1 MVAITGGST
10 QLPREFGE
18 WDGFASGTERRVA
31 EALLV
36 CTGRWGL
43 AKTTIEDVA
52 REAGV
57 SRATVYRLFPGGKQ
71 AILDAAARAE
81 VRALVALIGDELR
94 EVDDLAECLV
104 RTVHL
109 AAGFLDSH
117 EALTFLR
124 RHEAV
129 ALEQVLAFDHLDAI
143 FAVAAGVLAPLY
155 ERFLG
160 HDASVAAGVW
170 VARLVVSYLTTPSSE
185 VDLRDHS
192 DVERL
197 VRTFVL
203 PGLSARG
210 PRTSITIP

>member
-10 QLPREFGE
+10 EQSVLGG
-18 WDGFASGTERRVA
+18 WDGFASPAERRVA
-31 EALLV
+31 EALLE

-81 VRALVALIGDELR
+81 VRSLVALISDELR

-104 RTVHL
+104 RTIQL
-109 AAGFLDSH
+109 AVTFLDSH

-124 RHEAV
+124 QHEPV
-129 ALEQVLAFDHLDAI
+129 ALEQVLAFDRLDAI
-143 FAVAAGVLAPLY
+143 FEVAATVLAPMY
-155 ERFLG
+155 GRFLDG
-160 HDASVAAGVW
+160 GTAVTAGVW
-170 VARLVVSYLTTPSSE
+170 VARVVVSYLSTPTTDA
-185 VDLRDHS
+185 DLRRRA

-203 PGLSARG
+203 PGLEARG
-210 PRTSITIP
+210 GQYSINLP